1 MNFSFYNPVSIE
13 FNVNYLD
20 AIKTIDAKNILLITS
35 AYFEQNKIT
44 HQIQNILGKNLKRI
58 ISDIPSNPEI
68 ELFDTLKNHTKD
80 IDLIIA
86 LGGGS
91 VIDVAKALSVNS
103 ELEITGNT
111 ILPKD
116 IKPFIPIYAFPTTS
130 GTSSELTAWAT
141 IWDSKNSK
149 KYSLHLK
156 NLYCKKAIY
165 DPTLTLSLPKDLTL
179 STALDAL
186 SHSIESIWNKNA
198 NPISTNNA
206 INAINLITTYL
217 PQLCKELDSIHL
229 RTQISL
235 ASVFA
240 GLAFSNTQTAIAH
253 AISYPITMKKNIP
266 HGIACSFSLP
276 FLLDNLP
283 RSQAREILSPYMQAI
298 KNLFLHLDIK
308 TRFEDYNINI
318 EEIEEIFGALNARAK
333 NSLFDI
339 ATLKNQL
346 IHQIQGK

>member
-1 MNFSFYNPVSIE
+1 MKFNFYNPVSIE
-13 FNVNYLD
+13 FDVNYLD
-20 AIKTIDAKNILLITS
+20 IIKTIDSKNILLLTS
-35 AYFEQNKIT
+35 AHFERNKTT
-44 HQIQNILGKNLKRI
+44 HQIQNLLGKKLKQT
-58 ISDIPSNPEI
+58 ISNIPSNPQI
-68 ELFDTLKNHTKD
+68 ELFDTLKNCTKD
-80 IDLIIA
+80 INLIIA

-103 ELEITGNT
+103 ELKITGNT

-141 IWDSKNSK
+141 IWDKNNSK

-165 DPTLTLSLPKDLTL
+165 DPTLTLTLPKDLTL

-206 INAINLITTYL
+206 IKAINLITTYL
-217 PQLCKELDSIHL
+217 PQLCVKLDCIHL
-229 RTQISL
+229 RTKISL

-253 AISYPITMKKNIP
+253 ALSYPITMKKNIP

-283 RSQAREILSPYMQAI
+283 HSQAKEILSPHLQAI
-298 KNLFLHLDIK
+298 KNLFLQLDIK
-308 TRFEDYNINI
+308 TRFEDYGMSVQ
-318 EEIEEIFGALNARAK
+318 EIEEIFDSLNARAK

-339 ATLKNQL
+339 TTLKNQL
-346 IHQIQGK
+346 ISQIQGK

>member
-13 FNVNYLD
+13 FDVSYLD
-20 AIKTIDAKNILLITS
+20 IIKTIDSKNILLVTS
-35 AYFEQNKIT
+35 AHFERTKIT
-44 HQIQNILGKNLKRI
+44 HQIQNLLGNKLKRI
-58 ISDIPSNPEI
+58 ISNIPSNPQI
-68 ELFDTLKNHTKD
+68 EFFDTLKNCTKN

-91 VIDVAKALSVNS
+91 VIDVAKTLSINS
-103 ELEITGNT
+103 ELKITDNT
-111 ILPKD
+111 ISPKD
-116 IKPFIPIYAFPTTS
+116 NKPFIPIYAFPTTS

-217 PQLCKELDSIHL
+217 PQLCKEIDSIHL

-276 FLLDNLP
+276 FLLDHLP
-283 RSQAREILSPYMQAI
+283 HSQAKEILFPYIQAI
-298 KNLFLHLDIK
+298 KNLFLQLDIK
-308 TRFEDYNINI
+308 TRFEDYDINTQ
-318 EEIEEIFGALNARAK
+318 EIEEIFASLNARAK

-339 ATLKNQL
+339 TTLKNQL

>member
-1 MNFSFYNPVSIE
+1 MNFTFYNPVSIE

-35 AYFEQNKIT
+35 AYFERNKIT
-44 HQIQNILGKNLKRI
+44 HQIQNILGKNLKQI

-103 ELEITGNT
+103 ELEITDNT

-318 EEIEEIFGALNARAK
+318 EEIEEIFGTLNARAK

>member
-13 FNVNYLD
+13 FDVNYLD
-20 AIKTIDAKNILLITS
+20 VIKTIDSKNILLITS
-35 AYFEQNKIT
+35 AYFERSKIT
-44 HQIQNILGKNLKRI
+44 YEIQSILGKKLKKI
-58 ISDIPSNPEI
+58 IANIPSNPQL
-68 ELFDTLKNHTKD
+68 ELFESLKNCTKD

-91 VIDVAKALSVNS
+91 VIDVAKALSISS
-103 ELEITGNT
+103 ELKITDNT

-116 IKPFIPIYAFPTTS
+116 IKPLIPIYAFPTTS

-165 DPTLTLSLPKDLTL
+165 DPALTLSLSKDLTL

-217 PQLCKELDSIHL
+217 PQLCAKLDSIHL

-283 RSQAREILSPYMQAI
+283 HSQAKEILSPHIQAI
-298 KNLFLHLDIK
+298 KNLFLQLDIK
-308 TRFEDYNINI
+308 TRFEDYGINAQ
-318 EEIEEIFGALNARAK
+318 EIEEIFGSLNARSK
-333 NSLFDI
+333 NSLFDV
-339 ATLKNQL
+339 ATLKNQ
-346 IHQIQGK
+346 IIYEIQGK